1 VVKLISGIFTD
12 DEEVLFF
19 HEWLSGRQTA
29 TEKGKNEDKA
39 FHDALAWSDAAGD
52 LKSVKTQAVP
62 LPEGR
67 QRCG

>member
-1 VVKLISGIFTD
+1 
-12 DEEVLFF
+12 LFF

-39 FHDALAWSDAAGD
+39 FHDAMAWSDAAGD